1 MHYWIGLT
9 LAALLLLLPRPVPVL
24 AGDSTT
30 AIRSI
35 RVYSVAEGR
44 LISSA
49 RVNMSPAEWR
59 RQLTPFQYHVL
70 REAGTEAPF
79 ENRYYEHKQAGI
91 YRCAGCGLDLFSSS
105 DKYDSKTGWPSF
117 TAPVAG
123 ENVHRTNGDRQADL
137 PSEVVCARCEGH
149 LGHVFADGP
158 PPAGLRYCINSAA
171 LVFVADETAQGK
183 P

>member
-1 MHYWIGLT
+1 MQHWFGLT
-9 LAALLLLLPRPVPVL
+9 LAALLLLLLRPVPAL
-24 AGDSTT
+24 AGAATDATET
-30 AIRSI
+30 I
-35 RVYSVAEGR
+35 RVHSVAEGH

-49 RVNMSPAEWR
+49 RVSRSATEWR

-79 ENRYYEHKQAGI
+79 ENRYYDHKLSGI
-91 YRCAGCGLDLFSSS
+91 YRCAGCGLALFSSS

-117 TAPVAG
+117 TAPVAN
-123 ENVHRTNGDRQADL
+123 ENVRRTHGDRL
-137 PSEVVCARCEGH
+137 PSEVVCARCNGH

-158 PPAGLRYCINSAA
+158 PPTGLRYCINSAA
-171 LVFVADETAQGK
+171 LDFVADETTRSK